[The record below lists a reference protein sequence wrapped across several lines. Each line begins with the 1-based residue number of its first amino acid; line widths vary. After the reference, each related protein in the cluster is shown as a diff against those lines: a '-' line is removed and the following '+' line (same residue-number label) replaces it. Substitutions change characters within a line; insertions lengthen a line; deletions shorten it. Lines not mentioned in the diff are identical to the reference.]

1 MKLEIQQADLQNAAL
16 INSSNLLA
24 WGPNAFLLAYECSM
38 IHQFG
43 KTYVVAHLGMYIGT
57 RESTTRIV
65 LTSLKFTLEEWKDVT
80 HAPAVHSDN
89 CR

>member
-43 KTYVVAHLGMYIGT
+43 KTYVGLYCGDVGLYCGDVGLYAGEVAPPMNVG
-57 RESTTRIV
+57 
-65 LTSLKFTLEEWKDVT
+65 DVGL
-80 HAPAVHSDN
+80 
-89 CR
+89 

>member
-1 MKLEIQQADLQNAAL
+1 MD
-16 INSSNLLA
+16 SSTSIEHKESE
-24 WGPNAFLLAYECSM
+24 AFST
-38 IHQFG
+38 G
-43 KTYVVAHLGMYIGT
+43 KTYVVEHLGMYIGT
-57 RESTTRIV
+57 RESTTRFV

>member
-43 KTYVVAHLGMYIGT
+43 KTYVGLYCG
-57 RESTTRIV
+57 
-65 LTSLKFTLEEWKDVT
+65 DVGL
-80 HAPAVHSDN
+80 
-89 CR
+89 